1 MVKTLGIFKRENNE
15 CSRNREK
22 TKLHKIKIVVF
33 FFNLS
38 GAMTRIS
45 SQITSLWGYIFNV
58 VTMNNRRHTFK
69 KRQND
74 LYNGKNLKKNF
85 L

>member
-22 TKLHKIKIVVF
+22 TKLPKIKIVV

-45 SQITSLWGYIFNV
+45 SQKRHYE
-58 VTMNNRRHTFK
+58 VTFSM
-69 KRQND
+69 
-74 LYNGKNLKKNF
+74 LL